1 MCGARAIRWSVGIT
15 KSSLTCPLPKNFSP
29 RSFQVAVSSRENFYL
44 CLSKMCALINR
55 KQNMRRRF
63 LLLTENKEAACRPLS
78 ASRATFLL
86 APDPSPSFF
95 LPP

>member
-1 MCGARAIRWSVGIT
+1 MRSEGHQVECGDYQELTHLPFT
-15 KSSLTCPLPKNFSP
+15 KEFFPSSFK
-29 RSFQVAVSSRENFYL
+29 VAVSSRENFYL